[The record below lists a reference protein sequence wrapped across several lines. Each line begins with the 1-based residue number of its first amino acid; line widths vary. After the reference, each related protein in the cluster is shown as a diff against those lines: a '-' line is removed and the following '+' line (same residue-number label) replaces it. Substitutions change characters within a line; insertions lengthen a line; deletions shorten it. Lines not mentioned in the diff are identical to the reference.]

1 MPAGMNVVVCDDH
14 RVFTDALVSYLQ
26 DMPEV
31 GTVDAVHD
39 VDDALRRVRQ
49 GADLLLLDLSL
60 DREDENG
67 LTVVEAVGHLGLSIR
82 ILILSG
88 SEDVPAI
95 ADGLR
100 LGAHGFCGKNAKP
113 DQLVS
118 AIRQVMNGD
127 VTLPSHLTQPVLEE
141 LRGRQVQANEQASEL
156 ARLTPREQEVLR
168 LLANGRGSGY
178 IARALGLSQNTV
190 RTHLQ
195 HIMGKLGVHSQ
206 LQAAAEGRRLFGDT
220 GAGAPAATD

>member
-1 MPAGMNVVVCDDH
+1 VNVVVCDDH
-14 RVFTDALVSYLQ
+14 RVFTDALVSYLE
-26 DMPEV
+26 DMPDIESV
-31 GTVDAVHD
+31 EAVHE

-60 DREDENG
+60 DKEDEDG

-88 SEDVPAI
+88 CEDVPTI
-95 ADGLR
+95 AHGLR
-100 LGAHGFCGKNAKP
+100 LGAHGFCGKNARP
-113 DQLVS
+113 EQLVS

-127 VTLPSHLTQPVLEE
+127 VTLPSHLTQPVLAE
-141 LRGRQVQANEQASEL
+141 LRGRQVQANAQADEL

-168 LLANGRGSGY
+168 LLANGKGSSY

-195 HIMGKLGVHSQ
+195 HIMGKLGVHTQ
-206 LQAAAEGRRLFGDT
+206 LHAAAEGRRLLGGT
-220 GAGAPAATD
+220 SPAR